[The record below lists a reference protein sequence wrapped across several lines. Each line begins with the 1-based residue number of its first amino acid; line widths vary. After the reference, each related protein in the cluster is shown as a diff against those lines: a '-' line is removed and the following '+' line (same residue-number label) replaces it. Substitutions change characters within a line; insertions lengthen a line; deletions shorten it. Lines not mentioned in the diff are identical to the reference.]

1 VRQTVHQGVTAK
13 RYFQVIK
20 RLILVILL
28 LTAMFGGIFG
38 WKHFSGQKMAAMMA
52 KAPPPA
58 TIAAAEATLET
69 WQPYLHAVGSVEAIQ
84 GVSVTTEVPGQ
95 VRKILAESGQ
105 HVEAGD
111 VILQLDDSVD
121 KAELKGLIA
130 QHTLGK
136 LQFERARKLLKDK
149 SVSQSEYDQSRA
161 QMDSAAATVT
171 SKRALIGKKVI
182 RAPFSGQLGI
192 VEVNLGE
199 YLSPGATIVPLQAL
213 DPVFVDYTLPERH
226 FAKVRVG
233 QPVIVEVQ
241 AYPGRTFEGFISAIN
256 PGIDSGTRSLRLR
269 ATLNNP
275 GHLLRHGMFAEVR
288 TVLPARDDIVTLPRT
303 AITYNPY
310 GESVFVIQEKDGV
323 QLVQRRPIKTG
334 EVRGGRVE
342 IVEGLQA
349 GQQVV
354 SAGQNKLRN
363 GQAVSIDNSIKLD
376 ATASGG

>member
-1 VRQTVHQGVTAK
+1 
-13 RYFQVIK
+13 VIK
-20 RLILVILL
+20 RLILVLLL

-38 WKHFSGQKMAAMMA
+38 WKYFSGQKMAAMMA
-52 KAPPPA
+52 KPPPPA
-58 TIAAAEATLET
+58 TIASAEVKLET
-69 WQPYLHAVGSVEAIQ
+69 WQPYLHAVGSVEATQ

-105 HVEAGD
+105 HVEVGD

-121 KAELKGLIA
+121 QAELEGLIA

-136 LQFERARKLLKDK
+136 LQFERARKLLKDR
-149 SVSQSEYDQSRA
+149 SVSRSEYDQSRA

-171 SKRALIGKKVI
+171 SKRALIGKKAI

-226 FAKVRVG
+226 FARVKVG
-233 QPVIVEVQ
+233 QPVKVEVQ
-241 AYPGRTFEGFISAIN
+241 AYPGRTFEGAISAIN
-256 PGIDSGTRSLRLR
+256 PGIESGTRSLRLR
-269 ATLNNP
+269 ATLDNP
-275 GHLLRHGMFAEVR
+275 DHLLRHGMFTEVR
-288 TVLPARDDIVTLPRT
+288 TVLPARDGILTLPRT

-310 GESVFVIQEKDGV
+310 GESVFLIQDKDGA
-323 QLVQRRPIKTG
+323 QIVQRRPVKTG
-334 EVRGGRVE
+334 EVRAGRVE

-376 ATASGG
+376 ATVSGG

>member
-1 VRQTVHQGVTAK
+1 M
-13 RYFQVIK
+13 IK
-20 RLILVILL
+20 RLILVLLL

-52 KAPPPA
+52 QPQPPA
-58 TIAAAEATLET
+58 TIAAVEVTLET
-69 WQPYLHAVGSVEAIQ
+69 WQPYLHAVGSVEATQ

-95 VRKILAESGQ
+95 VREILAESGQ
-105 HVEAGD
+105 HIEAGD
-111 VILQLDDSVD
+111 IVLQLDDSVD
-121 KAELKGLIA
+121 QAELDGLIA
-130 QHTLGK
+130 QHTLAR
-136 LQFERARKLLKDK
+136 LQFDRARKLVKDR

-171 SKRALIGKKVI
+171 SKRAVIGKKVI

-226 FAKVRVG
+226 FAKVKVG
-233 QPVIVEVQ
+233 QRVKVEVQ
-241 AYPGRTFEGFISAIN
+241 AYPGRTFEGAVSAIN
-256 PGIDSGTRSLRLR
+256 PGIESGTRSLRLR
-269 ATLNNP
+269 ATLDNP
-275 GHLLRHGMFAEVR
+275 DYLLRHGMFAEVR
-288 TVLPARDDIVTLPRT
+288 TVLPARASILTLPRT

-310 GESVFVIQEKDGV
+310 GESVFIVEDKDGV
-323 QLVQRRPIKTG
+323 QVVQRRPVKTG

-342 IVEGLQA
+342 ISEGLQA

-363 GQAVSIDNSIKLD
+363 GQAVSIDNSVKLE
-376 ATASGG
+376 AAVSGG

>member
-1 VRQTVHQGVTAK
+1 M
-13 RYFQVIK
+13 IK
-20 RLILVILL
+20 RLILVLLL

-38 WKHFSGQKMAAMMA
+38 WKYFSGQKMAAMMA
-52 KAPPPA
+52 KPPPPA
-58 TIAAAEATLET
+58 TIASAEVELET
-69 WQPYLHAVGSVEAIQ
+69 WQPYLYAVGSVEATQ

-95 VRKILAESGQ
+95 VRKIVAESGQ
-105 HVEAGD
+105 HVEVGD

-121 KAELKGLIA
+121 QAELDGLIA

-136 LQFERARKLLKDK
+136 LQFERARKLLKDR
-149 SVSQSEYDQSRA
+149 SVSRSEYDQSRA

-171 SKRALIGKKVI
+171 SKRALIGKKAI

-199 YLSPGATIVPLQAL
+199 YLSPGANIVPLQAL

-226 FAKVRVG
+226 FARVKVG
-233 QPVIVEVQ
+233 QPVKVEVQ
-241 AYPGRTFEGFISAIN
+241 AYPGRTFEGAISAIN
-256 PGIDSGTRSLRLR
+256 PGIESGTRSLRLR
-269 ATLNNP
+269 ATLDNP
-275 GHLLRHGMFAEVR
+275 DHLLRHGMFTEVR
-288 TVLPARDDIVTLPRT
+288 TVLPARDGILTLPRT

-310 GESVFVIQEKDGV
+310 GESVFLIQDKDGA
-323 QLVQRRPIKTG
+323 QIVQRRPVKTG
-334 EVRGGRVE
+334 EVRAGRVE
-342 IVEGLQA
+342 IVEGLQV

-376 ATASGG
+376 ATVSGG